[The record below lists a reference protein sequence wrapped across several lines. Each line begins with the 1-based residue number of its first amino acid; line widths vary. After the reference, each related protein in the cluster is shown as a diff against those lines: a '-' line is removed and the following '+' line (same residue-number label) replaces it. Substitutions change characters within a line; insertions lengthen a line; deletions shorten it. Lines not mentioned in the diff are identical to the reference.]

1 MTLLNKTKLFVRSKW
16 LLLLLTL
23 GVSICLAV
31 VVTLSP
37 TNVGW
42 RIAEKNQSISEIQDS
57 KKVVYFYKP
66 DCPDCRKMT
75 PKIMAYNGSH
85 NLHVVA
91 VDTNKLTSKE
101 INTLG
106 LRFVPAVKVGN
117 SGIVE
122 INSLNDYISHV
133 RT

>member
-1 MTLLNKTKLFVRSKW
+1 MTLLSKIKQFMSSKW

-31 VVTLSP
+31 VVTISP

-42 RIAEKNQSISEIQDS
+42 RIAEKNQTISEIQHS
-57 KKVVYFYKP
+57 KKLVYFYKP

-85 NLHVVA
+85 NVHIVV
-91 VDTNKLTSKE
+91 VNTNKLTSKE

-106 LRFVPAVKVGN
+106 LRFVPAVKAEN

-122 INSLNDYISHV
+122 INSMNDYISRV
-133 RT
+133 QK